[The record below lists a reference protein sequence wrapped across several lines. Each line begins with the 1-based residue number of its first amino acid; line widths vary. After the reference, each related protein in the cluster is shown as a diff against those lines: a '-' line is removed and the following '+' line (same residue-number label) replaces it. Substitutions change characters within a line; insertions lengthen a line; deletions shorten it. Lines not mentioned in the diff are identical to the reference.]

1 VKKSHITKAIF
12 ALSIISSLA
21 FAAPSKKTSKSPT
34 VSGQPAASKTT
45 PAAVAAPQIWEFILK
60 PDDSVFAV
68 ITHKT
73 GVAAKLAH
81 NHFIAARQFNGTIT
95 ANPEQLNSGKF
106 TFQTKV
112 SELEFDRSDLQ
123 KKWFPFIRELGW
135 HTEPFSELK
144 DSDRETIR
152 EHALAD
158 DQMAVNKYPE
168 ISAQLETLSDSP
180 SRVGSKSF
188 TKKASVSLKIHG
200 QTVKRDF
207 AANINLQGQE
217 LIVEAVGEF
226 KFTEF
231 GIKPYKALMGALG
244 NEDRFNMLVSF
255 RAVKK

>member
-1 VKKSHITKAIF
+1 VKKSYIAKAVF
-12 ALSIISSLA
+12 AFSILSALA
-21 FAAPSKKTSKSPT
+21 SAAPSKKPNKSPA
-34 VSGQPAASKTT
+34 VSSQPAALAKTT
-45 PAAVAAPQIWEFILK
+45 PVAAPQTWEFILK

-81 NHFIAARQFNGTIT
+81 NHLIAARQFNATIT

-188 TKKASVSLKIHG
+188 AKKASVSLKIHG
-200 QTVKRDF
+200 QTVKRDLV
-207 AANINLQGQE
+207 ANINLQGQE